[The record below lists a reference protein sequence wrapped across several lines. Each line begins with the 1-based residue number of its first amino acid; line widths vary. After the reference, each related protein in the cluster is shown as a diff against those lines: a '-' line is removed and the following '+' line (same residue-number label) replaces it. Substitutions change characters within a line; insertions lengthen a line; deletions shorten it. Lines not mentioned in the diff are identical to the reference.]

1 MDAAFESLEIVLPFY
16 DSPLVFIPS
25 RGVTAVRDPGA
36 ARSLLSGVIT

>member
-25 RGVTAVRDPGA
+25 RGVTAVRDPEA
-36 ARSLLSGVIT
+36 ARSLLSGAIT